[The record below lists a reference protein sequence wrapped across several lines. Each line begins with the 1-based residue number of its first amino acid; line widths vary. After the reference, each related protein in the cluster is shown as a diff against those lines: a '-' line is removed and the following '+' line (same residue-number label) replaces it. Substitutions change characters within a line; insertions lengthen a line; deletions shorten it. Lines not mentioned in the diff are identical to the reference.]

1 MTVKR
6 GRLSADDHRYI
17 EAECENQTADA
28 IAATLNRSLDS
39 IKPLYKK
46 ALAKKKRGTY
56 GAKEVKPEDLVSP
69 EEQEKFVIR
78 TELRNSE
85 AWKRLD
91 HEFTP
96 EELKYFEERYVEMLS
111 QFKGDVLATENV
123 QIMQVIRFEIL
134 QSRNLYQRREINTDI
149 DNLKTIQ
156 RSLSQQYPDPKKMTT
171 EVREQLMKLETA
183 INVARGNEAAKSTEY
198 AKLQERHDK
207 LTQSLK
213 GTRDQRLEKIEKEGI
228 DFVSILKQLSKKD
241 IQDREGRHNEL
252 MKLGTQKEYERLGRP
267 HKFQDGNIDSPI
279 LSVDTVDLPPLET
292 DETYESEEN
301 DAV

>member
-1 MTVKR
+1 MTIKR
-6 GRLSADDHRYI
+6 GRMSSSDLRYI
-17 EAECENQTADA
+17 EAECEHQTADA
-28 IAATLNRSLDS
+28 IAAVLNRSIDL

-46 ALAKKKRGTY
+46 ALAKKKRGTF

-69 EEQEKFVIR
+69 EEEEKFVIR

-96 EELKYFEERYVEMLS
+96 EELKYFEERYVEMLA

-134 QSRNLYQRREINTDI
+134 MSRNLYQRREINTDI
-149 DNLKTIQ
+149 DNLK
-156 RSLSQQYPDPKKMTT
+156 SLQKALSDSNPDPKKMTDA
-171 EVREQLMKLETA
+171 VRKNVMELETS
-183 INVARGNEAAKSTEY
+183 INVARGNEAAKSNEY

-213 GTRDQRLEKIEKEGI
+213 GTRDQRLDKIEKEGI
-228 DFVSILKQLSKKD
+228 DFVSVLRDLMKKD
-241 IQDREGRHNEL
+241 VQDREGRHNEL
-252 MKLGTQKEYERLGRP
+252 MKLGTQKEYDRLGRP
-267 HKFQDGNIDSPI
+267 HKFQDGTIDSPI
-279 LSVDTVDLPPLET
+279 LSVDTVDLPPLEN
-292 DETYESEEN
+292 ETELEV
-301 DAV
+301 DDVV